1 MVLLTYD
8 SLVLVLQ
15 HGTSTDRSRL
25 NLASEQLEMWESSD
39 PSIWG
44 LFLHIAFSRGTAGS
58 TNRLRLDG
66 NAVAYGGTDEEA
78 QILAVRQV
86 AMIRFKNGVDR
97 FWRSR
102 MVNRTTVTIPQ
113 EEKQRLRSKLWDCLN
128 EPHRTIALHAAVSI
142 NRIARHD
149 YPTHWEGLFDELL
162 QHLSNAHSEQ
172 ATASQE
178 LGPDSERARAARLR
192 LLRGSDVLQRVL
204 KELGT
209 VKMLAGRIRMTTLA
223 KSLLGP
229 LSSIF
234 HQYFVET
241 FPSEPENLSAA
252 ELASWASGVQLA
264 DRVRTSQLLLRAVM
278 HLTLA
283 DPGLLTVSTTSEG
296 GSSANVAMHIFAS
309 TPTLLSCLSSTRLC
323 YLRLYRNAT
332 SSEQAEHLPLLT
344 NLTKHLLG
352 FGKLYLA
359 LIGKDRSKAA
369 RWSGWDDL
377 ILWYWSQARSVDDE
391 TLSVSRDTATTSPEA
406 LVLDRPPK
414 FVIQA
419 LMLLKQTLTEWR
431 GNSTSDSKTDVIAPP
446 PFNDA
451 NFLTRVADTLVER
464 LMRLTRDDLEKWQ
477 TDPEEWAIG
486 ESNESID
493 LDIRPAAER
502 TLMVLA
508 NYSRPK
514 RLVGE
519 HLWGKFLAL
528 GNATSVGTG
537 DLGQIL
543 IRDAVYAA
551 VGRCRDYLPN
561 QDQDGLPADEAHS
574 AADVS
579 SAAAERLVSE
589 GMLDASAGPAW
600 IIIRRRIAWILWEWS
615 EEIRIPHRPA
625 VYAVLVSLLEDSPGR
640 TDVAVRLAAA
650 KSLGALADT
659 LEFDADSFA
668 PYIEPALIGL
678 ARLVG
683 NSELDAVDSIRSC
696 TTSLSIL
703 TERLGARILPHI
715 DTMARLVPTLWNSND
730 DPQLLGKSSILT
742 FVAKLVRTVELVPY
756 EQNGPAENLH
766 HVVEPLVRQ
775 SLSNAVRLIGKD
787 ALSLWARTLR
797 STPAMT
803 PPLFGLL
810 DMLPHLLALPDFAP
824 DACSIFEE
832 AAMLVPVELCLH
844 HGHAIFD
851 ALASILADTESAN
864 VLSPIKAVDTLLQ
877 SLHAVGQ
884 AGDHWTSLADNS
896 GFFAALVGSL
906 VQVKES
912 AVIAGYFVALISR
925 ITFHLA
931 PKQLVSLLASSSVR
945 LSHANALADVGA
957 TLVTPL
963 IDQWCSRFE
972 NMSSA
977 RRRKMTAL
985 GLAALL
991 KSACASAS
999 TSIAQSVASKV
1010 AEMISVWSDSL
1021 GEIKENANGSSDV
1034 YRAPSPANS
1043 IGMGAF
1049 SDDGGDWLEDLA
1061 PGSARATHLSEND
1074 PAINVPL
1081 ASAVAD
1087 ALNDAQSVFGPALLQ
1102 GIDPLVLDMLRADLS
1117 K

>member
-1 MVLLTYD
+1 
-8 SLVLVLQ
+8 
-15 HGTSTDRSRL
+15 
-25 NLASEQLEMWESSD
+25 MWESSD

-58 TNRLRLDG
+58 TNRLRLDSNAVAYEMWESSDPSIWG
-66 NAVAYGGTDEEA
+66 LFLHIAFSRGAAGSTNRLRLDSNAVAYGGSDEEA

-128 EPHRTIALHAAVSI
+128 EPHRSIALHAAVSI

-149 YPTHWEGLFDELL
+149 FPTHWGSLFDELL

-252 ELASWASGVQLA
+252 EMASWASGVQLA

-414 FVIQA
+414 FIIQA

-431 GNSTSDSKTDVIAPP
+431 GNSTSESKTDVIAPP

-451 NFLTRVADTLVER
+451 NFLKRVADTLVER

-574 AADVS
+574 AADAS

-775 SLSNAVRLIGKD
+775 SLSNPDALGLIGKD

-810 DMLPHLLALPDFAP
+810 DLLPHLLALPDFAP

-844 HGHAIFD
+844 HGHTIFD

-864 VLSPIKAVDTLLQ
+864 VLSPIKA
-877 SLHAVGQ
+877 
-884 AGDHWTSLADNS
+884 
-896 GFFAALVGSL
+896 
-906 VQVKES
+906 
-912 AVIAGYFVALISR
+912 
-925 ITFHLA
+925 
-931 PKQLVSLLASSSVR
+931 LVSLLASSSVR
-945 LSHANALADVGA
+945 LSHANAPADVGA
-957 TLVTPL
+957 TLT
-963 IDQWCSRFE
+963 
-972 NMSSA
+972 
-977 RRRKMTAL
+977 
-985 GLAALL
+985 
-991 KSACASAS
+991 
-999 TSIAQSVASKV
+999 VAGKV

-1021 GEIKENANGSSDV
+1021 GEIKENANGSSDL

-1061 PGSARATHLSEND
+1061 PGSARATHLSQID